1 MRVTRAAVL
10 LTVAVWTS
18 ACGLPQGTTSPTTT
32 VTGTTET
39 FSGSLLQQSS
49 NLFTFTVSQAGAV
62 SVTLTSLGPTSVVVG
77 LGLGTPNGTT
87 SCTLTSANPTATAG
101 ATAQI
106 TVTETPGSYCVD
118 IYDVGNLTTPSTFSI
133 TIVHP

>member
-1 MRVTRAAVL
+1 M
-10 LTVAVWTS
+10 
-18 ACGLPQGTTSPTTT
+18 
-32 VTGTTET
+32 
-39 FSGSLLQQSS
+39 
-49 NLFTFTVSQAGAV
+49 
-62 SVTLTSLGPTSVVVG
+62 VG

-118 IYDVGNLTTPSTFSI
+118 IYDVGNLTAGTNFAVSIAYPAPINTP
-133 TIVHP
+133 